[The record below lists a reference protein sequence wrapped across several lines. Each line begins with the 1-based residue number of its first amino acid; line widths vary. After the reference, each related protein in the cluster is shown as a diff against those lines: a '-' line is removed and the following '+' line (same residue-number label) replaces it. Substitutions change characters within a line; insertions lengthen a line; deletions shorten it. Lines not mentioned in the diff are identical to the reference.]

1 MELTHTF
8 TTYTEAAE
16 RIATKHPAAARMASH
31 ALAIV
36 EAGKVHPMKS
46 GTGAVV
52 FSEANKSMYT
62 TTLEAD
68 GPHCTCPA
76 HKYRPAMINGRPYCK
91 HLMALGIYDAVRGN

>member
-8 TTYTEAAE
+8 TTYTEAA
-16 RIATKHPAAARMASH
+16 AALTAKHPAAARMASH